1 MIKQF
6 YLTKDGLEKV
16 KTEYEALKE
25 LQRNEFEEAPSMLEG
40 DALNPDY
47 SFYKENLEGL
57 TRRLEELDNVLKN
70 HVLIKK
76 PAKDSQDKICIGASI
91 IFKNGSAKE
100 EKFRIVG
107 TLEANPFEGKISDE
121 SPIGRAFL
129 GKQVGEKVSLGGPN
143 NYKILKIQY
152 EEF

>member
-1 MIKQF
+1 MTKQF
-6 YLTKDGLEKV
+6 YLTKDGLEKI
-16 KTEYEALKE
+16 KSEYEALKE
-25 LQRNEFEEAPSMLEG
+25 LQKNEFEEAPSMLEG
-40 DALNPDY
+40 DTLNPDY

-70 HVLIKK
+70 YVLIRK
-76 PAKDSQDKICIGASI
+76 PAKDNQDKVCIGASI
-91 IFKNGSAKE
+91 VFKNGSTKE

-107 TLEANPFEGKISDE
+107 TLEANPFEGRISDE

-129 GKQVGEKVSLGGPN
+129 GKQVGEKVSLNGAS